1 MQLIIYDNTNDYQVD
16 VINLDRY
23 DIEADD
29 QQDLIDLIVETVRD
43 YKDSLDI
50 ECD

>member
-1 MQLIIYDNTNDYQVD
+1 MQLVIYDNINDYQVD
-16 VINLDRY
+16 TINLDRY

-29 QQDLIDLIVETVRD
+29 QQDLVDLIVETVRD
-43 YKDSLDI
+43 YKDSLDV

>member
-29 QQDLIDLIVETVRD
+29 QHSLSDRIGYMAQQDLLLERNF
-43 YKDSLDI
+43 
-50 ECD
+50 

>member
-16 VINLDRY
+16 VIKLDSY

-29 QQDLIDLIVETVRD
+29 QQDLIDLIMETVRD
-43 YKDSLDI
+43 YKDSLDA